1 MTTINRDQMK
11 KLEGVLYWRREL
23 KLLNSNSNVT
33 EWELNKVREYIGMK
47 IEDCDKMNIPYS
59 VQNRVLSY
67 DDVHTD
73 IMDVLNDIS
82 VQVA

>member
-23 KLLNSNSNVT
+23 KLLNNNDNAT
-33 EWELNKVREYIGMK
+33 EWEKNKVREYIEMK

-59 VQNRVLSY
+59 VQNKVLTY
-67 DDVHTD
+67 VDVHTD
-73 IMDVLNDIS
+73 ILDVLTDSSI
-82 VQVA
+82 QIA

>member
-23 KLLNSNSNVT
+23 KLLNNNSNTT
-33 EWELNKVREYIGMK
+33 EWELNKVREYISMK
-47 IEDCDKMNIPYS
+47 VEECDKLNIPYS
-59 VQNRVLSY
+59 VQNKILCY

-73 IMDVLNDIS
+73 ILDVLQENNI
-82 VQVA
+82 QVA